1 MTEISM
7 WDEQVADVTAEH
19 TAQTKR
25 LAAAAVE
32 PLWPF
37 LSEART
43 LGEFTSRLS
52 LAGDTFMARLGSV
65 EAQHLATEVS
75 EGLTQRWVMQDG
87 QRIAQQR
94 FEASLRAA
102 VAAEGDYRPGSAC
115 PHCGA
120 DSAKVKQTAKAGSPL
135 TGVDRYKCDEC
146 GGTMSDKSS
155 AKTSS
160 KTAAKPQSISGW
172 GPDLRQVEVTE
183 VKPGDIL
190 VTPTAFTSYTTG
202 PRKDGTGTGVSFIVA
217 NPEAYVFTV
226 TGNDGTTLT
235 ATDADGQTR
244 SEAIPRPDKTVLIK
258 RTASRTAG
266 TGENGQCP
274 QYVEGAQCRLPAGHN
289 PPHEPTHLVGEVSV
303 ANPSRTKAASAKVA
317 AKVEWEQPDN
327 GLVTVPDGTLAA
339 VMGYPVDM
347 LVDDGYGDSV
357 AWSGRISD
365 FDRDHVMLITD
376 AGVEE
381 WLDKDRIEKIT
392 THPEPNNAVDP
403 GQMPLF
409 AKRKVAEHGPSRRRS
424 AVLTLLAS
432 EGPYLG
438 PADAEGFITSFG
450 PLKDFPAIVRTTNG
464 GETGPVRVDTHG
476 STYGM
481 DVLWPDGHWSHL
493 LGTRVVSIKPLGDG
507 RTAAAGDNMIE
518 RTCTNRRCHDY
529 GTLVDADHEHF
540 PLGKSSASAHDEFLP
555 GGHLGDETPKFEVV
569 VGDEV
574 KGQYGTREDA
584 EDKVDQL
591 QQEGVTGAEIKEM
604 TKTGARKTAEAVIPA
619 GTEIEFGN
627 HRYRS
632 LGVPASTWSGYSYDE
647 GTLFEVLGDGSF
659 GQVTRA
665 FTHKELEVAGIT
677 VGAAKTRR
685 QAARDTG
692 TCAECGRG
700 ISYDSSKR
708 EWYHDNE
715 GSDTEHPAKKSAS
728 LEVCPSC
735 EGDTSKDCE
744 ACDGKGVKTS
754 AKTAATPDGW
764 TTKYN
769 SYRKVSY
776 DSWCRHCGA
785 LPGNPDWFAPCSQSP
800 TGEHD
805 ARDEASRT
813 SAVAD
818 LLATEAAFFHA
829 PQAPNTSPFKV
840 QNPPLAGERE
850 REVAHHERVR
860 REEQQRVLEEAER
873 SKGAG
878 VGTNEA
884 SRRHGEAI
892 NERLDGL
899 VQSDDFGGAAPTTPM
914 STRPRVMPDSGGDDL
929 VDNPTAPMADN
940 PDFAPSDPMRP
951 TVGQRRVARAQR
963 VAERIRR
970 DNPTMPEPQ
979 VRALAAR
986 VVSTYPEMVRNEGA

>member
-52 LAGDTFMARLGSV
+52 LAGDTFMARLATVG
-65 EAQHLATEVS
+65 AQDSATEVS
-75 EGLTQRWVMQDG
+75 TALTQRWVVQDG

-94 FEASLRAA
+94 YEASLRAA
-102 VAAEGDYRPGSAC
+102 VAA
-115 PHCGA
+115 A
-120 DSAKVKQTAKAGSPL
+120 DEEDAMARL
-135 TGVDRYKCDEC
+135 IR
-146 GGTMSDKSS
+146 
-155 AKTSS
+155 
-160 KTAAKPQSISGW
+160 
-172 GPDLRQVEVTE
+172 
-183 VKPGDIL
+183 
-190 VTPTAFTSYTTG
+190 
-202 PRKDGTGTGVSFIVA
+202 
-217 NPEAYVFTV
+217 EAV
-226 TGNDGTTLT
+226 
-235 ATDADGQTR
+235 
-244 SEAIPRPDKTVLIK
+244 
-258 RTASRTAG
+258 
-266 TGENGQCP
+266 GENGQC
-274 QYVEGAQCRLPAGHN
+274 QQIVEGAQCRLSAGHN

-303 ANPSRTKAASAKVA
+303 ANPSRTKAASKTASGGKATTVAGAVNYLFEENPKSKGATISDIAYVMGTDTATAKRQIEHAVANGSVVRGENGRLSPKSAKVA
-317 AKVEWEQPDN
+317 GASGKVEWEQPDN

-365 FDRDHVMLITD
+365 FDRDHVMLITEQ
-376 AGVEE
+376 GVEE

-392 THPEPNNAVDP
+392 IYPRLDVPADP

-409 AKRKVAEHGPSRRRS
+409 AKRRHS
-424 AVLTLLAS
+424 AVQALLSMEA
-432 EGPYLG
+432 G
-438 PADAEGFITSFG
+438 
-450 PLKDFPAIVRTTNG
+450 
-464 GETGPVRVDTHG
+464 
-476 STYGM
+476 
-481 DVLWPDGHWSHL
+481 
-493 LGTRVVSIKPLGDG
+493 
-507 RTAAAGDNMIE
+507 AGDNMIE

-604 TKTGARKTAEAVIPA
+604 AKTGARKTAEAVIPA

-754 AKTAATPDGW
+754 A
-764 TTKYN
+764 
-769 SYRKVSY
+769 
-776 DSWCRHCGA
+776 
-785 LPGNPDWFAPCSQSP
+785 
-800 TGEHD
+800 
-805 ARDEASRT
+805 
-813 SAVAD
+813 VAD
-818 LLATEAAFFHA
+818 LLAAEAAFFHA

-850 REVAHHERVR
+850 RDVAHHERVR
-860 REEQQRVLEEAER
+860 REEQQRVLEETER
-873 SKGAG
+873 AKGAG
-878 VGTNEA
+878 VGTSES
-884 SRRHGEAI
+884 SRHHGEAI

-899 VQSDDFGGAAPTTPM
+899 VQSDDFGAAAPTTPM

-929 VDNPTAPMADN
+929 VDNPTTPMADN

-951 TVGQRRVARAQR
+951 TVGQRRVARAQK